1 MKNIYFNRKESVLR
15 NLEEKAKPKKKV
27 NWDKIVYFLILG
39 LIVFF
44 IFRYAFTR
52 IVYVSAP
59 GHVLFN
65 SLVVRVP
72 EDITIDVFYK
82 FEGDSVQKGDT
93 LFSYYSYEDQKA
105 SFEQSIEGDLAGI
118 TTKESSSTW
127 EEKEIYQLNKNIQ
140 LNQLEMLE
148 KKDLVLFYQN
158 EIESLK
164 NEVILEITPKSKI
177 DLYQKE
183 IEKLQLE
190 VITLEKENGVYLS
203 LIQKLNIDA
212 NNEESSGDGNGL
224 ISSSFD
230 AGGGGPILRYYISP
244 TAGTITRLYKSD
256 YEVALKSESILN
268 MHEKE
273 DIYIKAFFNQE
284 DLAYFAEG
292 DEVTV
297 IFPDGEQSVG
307 HIKRFYFATYR
318 MPEEFQKKYES
329 TTRAIAVDIFP
340 IENESEIKW
349 KAFYKMNV
357 TVRINKW

>member
-1 MKNIYFNRKESVLR
+1 MKNIYFNRKDSVLR
-15 NLEEKAKPKKKV
+15 NLEEKPKQKKKV

-39 LIVFF
+39 LIIFF

-52 IVYVSAP
+52 VLYVSAP
-59 GHVLFN
+59 GHVLFK

-82 FEGDSVQKGDT
+82 FEGDDVIKGDT

-105 SFEQSIEGDLAGI
+105 AFEQSLSGDLTGI
-118 TTKESSSTW
+118 LDDKDNSTW
-127 EEKEIYQLNKNIQ
+127 KEKEVYQLNKNIQ
-140 LNQLEMLE
+140 LNLIEIKE
-148 KKDLVLFYQN
+148 KQELINFYNTEIDKLV
-158 EIESLK
+158 
-164 NEVILEITPKSKI
+164 NEVILEISPKSKM
-177 DLYQKE
+177 DSYKKE
-183 IEKLQLE
+183 VEKLELEILALQDENKVFQALIAELNSMSSAAIIEKDA
-190 VITLEKENGVYLS
+190 TLTSNYSTL
-203 LIQKLNIDA
+203 
-212 NNEESSGDGNGL
+212 GNG
-224 ISSSFD
+224 
-230 AGGGGPILRYYISP
+230 PVLRYYLAP

-268 MHEKE
+268 MHEKK

-284 DLAYFAEG
+284 DLAYFKEG
-292 DEVTV
+292 DEVTI
-297 IFPDGEQSVG
+297 IFPDGEKSTG

-357 TVRINKW
+357 TVRVNKW

>member
-1 MKNIYFNRKESVLR
+1 LKNIYFNRKASVLR
-15 NLEEKAKPKKKV
+15 NLEEKPKAKKKV
-27 NWDKIVYFLILG
+27 NWDKIIYFLILG

-52 IVYVSAP
+52 ILYVSAP
-59 GHVLFN
+59 GHVLFK

-82 FEGDSVQKGDT
+82 FEGDDVEKGDT
-93 LFSYYSYEDQKA
+93 LFSYYAYEDQKA
-105 SFEQSIEGDLAGI
+105 SFEQSLNGNLADLLMED
-118 TTKESSSTW
+118 KSSTW
-127 EEKEIYQLNKNIQ
+127 EEKEIYQLKKNIS
-140 LNQLEMLE
+140 LNQIEIQE
-148 KKDLVLFYQN
+148 KKDLIIFYEG
-158 EIESLK
+158 EIATLK
-164 NEVILEITPKSKI
+164 NEVILEISPKAKI
-177 DLYQKE
+177 DTYKKE
-183 IEKLQLE
+183 IEKLELG
-190 VITLEKENGVYLS
+190 ILALEKENQVFWTLV
-203 LIQKLNIDA
+203 
-212 NNEESSGDGNGL
+212 NELDGTVGNGTGNGGGQAV
-224 ISSSFD
+224 IQNSFS
-230 AGGGGPILRYYISP
+230 AGGGGPTLRYYLAP
-244 TAGTITRLYKSD
+244 TEGTITRLYKSD

-268 MHEKE
+268 MHEKK

-284 DLAYFAEG
+284 DLAYFKEG

-297 IFPDGEQSVG
+297 IFPDGEESIG
-307 HIKRFYFATYR
+307 HIKRFYFATYK